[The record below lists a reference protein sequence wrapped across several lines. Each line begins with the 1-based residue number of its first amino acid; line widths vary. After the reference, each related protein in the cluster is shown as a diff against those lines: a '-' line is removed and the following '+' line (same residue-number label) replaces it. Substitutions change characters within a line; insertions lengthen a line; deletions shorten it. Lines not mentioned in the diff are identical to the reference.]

1 MASLFGQAGLA
12 RWTIALPVCILAVPA
27 DDLRAQ
33 QSGPASEAGTTLAG
47 IYTNAQAAR
56 GRNTYAGMCRSCHT
70 PESHTGATF
79 RKWWEKK
86 RVADLYQFIGE
97 KMPKNDPGT
106 LSYEDT
112 ADVVAYLLKM
122 NAMPAGPQELPADSA
137 ALAKIRIVTLRKGKK
152 P

>member
-1 MASLFGQAGLA
+1 MPTRG
-12 RWTIALPVCILAVPA
+12 VM
-27 DDLRAQ
+27 AQ
-33 QSGPASEAGTTLAG
+33 QTSPASAAGTTLAG
-47 IYTNAQAAR
+47 VYTTTQAAR
-56 GRNTYAGMCRSCHT
+56 GGNTYAGMCRSCHT

-122 NAMPAGPQELPADSA
+122 NAMPAGPQELPADSV
-137 ALAKIRIVTLRKGKK
+137 ALASIRIVTLKRGKK